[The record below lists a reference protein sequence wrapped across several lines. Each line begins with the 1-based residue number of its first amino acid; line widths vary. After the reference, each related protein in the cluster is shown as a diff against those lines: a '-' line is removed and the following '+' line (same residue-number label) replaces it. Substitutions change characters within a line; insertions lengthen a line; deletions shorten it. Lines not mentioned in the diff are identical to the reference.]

1 MRERRRLWLD
11 LDNADYI
18 REKLSISDCRIVA
31 RVDRQLVTED
41 GTVVLDDKR
50 YFITSLDP
58 EKVTALDI
66 LRHIRNHW
74 RIENCLHF
82 RKDRWWDE
90 DRHHT
95 RRPGLSAM
103 MAAINNAAISIHKIL
118 SDTGIPLRAA
128 ADHVQWK
135 PNQGIQMLAN

>member
-1 MRERRRLWLD
+1 VD
-11 LDNADYI
+11 LANADYI
-18 REKLSISDCRIVA
+18 REQLSIPDCKIVV
-31 RVDRQLVTED
+31 RVDRQLITE
-41 GTVVLDDKR
+41 GGKVVLDDKR

-58 EKVTALDI
+58 DKVTALDL
-66 LRHIRNHW
+66 LRHVRNHW

-103 MAAINNAAISIHKIL
+103 MAAINNAAISIHNIL
-118 SDTGIPLRAA
+118 SDPEIPLRAA
-128 ADHVQWK
+128 ADYVQWSPK
-135 PNQGIQMLAN
+135 GGIDMLAK

>member
-1 MRERRRLWLD
+1 LRERRCLWLD
-11 LDNADYI
+11 LENADYI
-18 REKLSISDCRIVA
+18 REQLSIPDCKIVV
-31 RVDRQLVTED
+31 RVDRQLTTID
-41 GTVVLDDKR
+41 GDVILDDKR

-58 EKVTALDI
+58 DNVTAIDI

-103 MAAINNAAISIHKIL
+103 MAAINNAAISIHKII
-118 SDTGIPLRAA
+118 SDPHIPTRAA
-128 ADHVQWK
+128 ADYVQWA
-135 PNQGIQMLAN
+135 PENGIEMLAK